1 MKKAINFNY
10 KGFIFAYQINGKLI
24 FKNLLTRQK
33 IGITIDKIDYLKKQI
48 DLLS

>member
-10 KGFIFAYQINGKLI
+10 KGFIFAHQINGKLI
-24 FKNLLTRQK
+24 FKNLLTNQK
-33 IGITIDKIDYLKKQI
+33 VSITIDKIDYLEKQI